1 MTIQQFFII
10 LWARRRAVLY
20 TFLVTVIGTA
30 VVNLLLPDEYVATTA
45 VVVDV
50 KSPDPIAGIILP
62 GLIAPGYMATQ
73 VDIITSDRVAQR
85 VVRMLKMDQSPAIQ
99 ERWRKD
105 TEGKGDIV
113 SWFAGLV
120 QKKLDVKPSREGN
133 VINISY
139 SGSDPA
145 FAAALANGFAQA
157 YIETMI
163 ELRTD
168 PARQYAQWFD
178 GQLKAQRERLEAA
191 QKALSDYQQK
201 TGIVATDE
209 RLDYE
214 MQKLNDL
221 SIQLTKAEA
230 DGADSSSKQK
240 SGGADTLPEV
250 MQNPVINQLK
260 TNIALAEAKLKDLS
274 GNVGVNHPQ
283 YQRATAEVAELKQR
297 LKEETA
303 KVTAS
308 VNTAGSISKQR
319 GAELRVSI
327 ESQKRKVLELKKR
340 RDEINVLLRDVET
353 AQKAFDAIG
362 QRLTQSDLEAKSIQ
376 TNVSVLTPAA
386 QPTKPAK
393 PRVLLNILISV
404 FLGTLLG
411 AGLALLLELGNRCI
425 RSQADLLDAAD
436 LPVLAVISS
445 PKQKPGHREWLR
457 GIFRRRSAGSALN
470 ANAPKYRTLREV

>member
-1 MTIQQFFII
+1 MTFQQFLII
-10 LWARRRAVLY
+10 LWARRKAVLY
-20 TFLVTVIGTA
+20 TFLAAVLGTTV
-30 VVNLLLPDEYVATTA
+30 VSLLMPNEYVATTA

-50 KSPDPIAGIILP
+50 KSPDPIVGIVLP

-85 VVRMLKMDQSPAIQ
+85 VVRMLKMDQSAAIQ
-99 ERWRKD
+99 EMWRKD
-105 TEGKGDIV
+105 TGGKGDIV
-113 SWFAGLV
+113 GWFAGLL

-133 VINISY
+133 VISISY
-139 SGSDPA
+139 GGSDPA

-168 PARQYAQWFD
+168 PARQYARWFD

-214 MQKLNDL
+214 IQKFNDL
-221 SIQLTKAEA
+221 STQLTKAEA
-230 DGADSSSKQK
+230 EGADSSSKQK

-250 MQNPVINQLK
+250 MQNPVLNQLK
-260 TNIALAEAKLKDLS
+260 TSIALAEGKLKDIS
-274 GNVGVNHPQ
+274 GNVGANHPQ
-283 YQRATAEVAELKQR
+283 YQRATAELAELKQR
-297 LKEETA
+297 LKDETV
-303 KVTAS
+303 KVTTS

-319 GAELRVSI
+319 GAGLRASI
-327 ESQKRKVLELKKR
+327 EAQKRKVLELKKQ
-340 RDEINVLLRDVET
+340 RDEINVLLRDVEA
-353 AQKAFDAIG
+353 AQKGFDAIG

-376 TNVSVLTPAA
+376 TNVSVLTPATE
-386 QPTKPAK
+386 PTKAAK
-393 PRVLLNILISV
+393 PRVLFNILISV

-411 AGLALLLELGNRCI
+411 VGLALVLELGNRRI
-425 RSQADLLDAAD
+425 RSQADLLDAVD
-436 LPVLAVISS
+436 LPVLAVIASANPRPTFLQNLQALLRSS
-445 PKQKPGHREWLR
+445 S
-457 GIFRRRSAGSALN
+457 RRRAAISGAVSS
-470 ANAPKYRTLREV
+470 